1 LIHKKGNK
9 IVHKLFGGFLTCF
22 VLTAGADRCRAQ
34 ALDGFNWVNE
44 KTDTATMASVAHIL
58 RNVDYTSI
66 VEVAYITPINGGQ
79 SSNGADATATP
90 VAPVASAS
98 LQRDSHMLAV
108 VAKRPSSTALPNEST
123 ISVYDLSLKY
133 ETAKL
138 LLSGAG
144 LRFAGW
150 LRFTREDQPEL
161 VATYEDCA
169 AACQKTT
176 FFTAFYL
183 DQKTREWKSR
193 WPRSIAGAPIF
204 SEGQEANGGQQVYAL
219 MVDDTGRAVLGA
231 WQHYSGRTRRDSD
244 YVFAYHLTQWT
255 LQDVT
260 ETLSGASARTMETR
274 LCRAQDEALGIA
286 GGQDSPMCKPGS
298 SRPEVSSVHQK
309 R

>member
-1 LIHKKGNK
+1 MAWACK
-9 IVHKLFGGFLTCF
+9 CE
-22 VLTAGADRCRAQ
+22 AQ

-66 VEVAYITPINGGQ
+66 VEVAYLGPTTGAQ
-79 SSNGADATATP
+79 AANGAESATTA

-108 VAKRPSSTALPNEST
+108 VAKRPGSTALPSEST

-138 LLSGAG
+138 ILTGAG
-144 LRFAGW
+144 LRFVGW

-161 VATYEDCA
+161 VATYQDCA
-169 AACQKTT
+169 GACQKTT
-176 FFTAFYL
+176 FFTSFYL
-183 DQKTREWKSR
+183 DQKTREWRSR

-219 MVDDTGRAVLGA
+219 MVDDTGRAVLGT
-231 WQHYSGRTRRDSD
+231 WQHYSGRTRRDTD
-244 YVFAYHLTQWT
+244 YVFSYHLTQWT
-255 LQDVT
+255 LQDAT
-260 ETLSGASARTMETR
+260 EVLSGASARTMEAR

-286 GGQDSPMCKPGS
+286 GGQDSPICKPGS

>member
-1 LIHKKGNK
+1 MIHRKRIG
-9 IVHKLFGGFLTCF
+9 ITYKLRGSFITCL
-22 VLTAGADRCRAQ
+22 VLLAWAGKCESQ

-44 KTDTATMASVAHIL
+44 KTDTATMASVSHIL
-58 RNVDYTSI
+58 SNVDYTSI
-66 VEVAYITPINGGQ
+66 VELAYLAPTNGAQ
-79 SSNGADATATP
+79 ASNEADATATP
-90 VAPVASAS
+90 MAPVASAS
-98 LQRDSHMLAV
+98 MPRDSHMLAV
-108 VAKRPSSTALPNEST
+108 VAKRPNSTALPNEST

-138 LLSGAG
+138 LLTGAG
-144 LRFAGW
+144 LRFVGW

-169 AACQKTT
+169 GACQKTT
-176 FFTAFYL
+176 FFTSFYL
-183 DQKTREWKSR
+183 DQKTREWRSR

-219 MVDDTGRAVLGA
+219 MVDDTGRAVLGT

-298 SRPEVSSVHQK
+298 PRPEVSSLHP
-309 R
+309 RR